1 MSGVY
6 GINAMLRRRVAER
19 LGHMVE
25 AVQLAA
31 ARLANERALL
41 RRQLEYARRVGAV
54 AGDELE
60 QRAKDALEATLAQL
74 IAPPLEA
81 AAPSKVGELEAQLV
95 GLLGLGLDVDLRAER
110 VRVSAVL
117 GHTVY
122 LGDGARCGPLLDA
135 LRAAVLALAPLS
147 RVSSVQQE
155 ADERTLDGI
164 VSTYLGVTPDEAAA
178 LRRAEMRADREA
190 GEAMRAAA
198 AGVLKAAAGP
208 TSEECASCGYAPCMC
223 DQA

>member
-1 MSGVY
+1 MAPVRPD
-6 GINAMLRRRVAER
+6 GIGAMLRRHVGAR
-19 LGHMVE
+19 LGDMVE

-60 QRAKDALEATLAQL
+60 RRAIDAIEATLEQL

-81 AAPSKVGELEAQLV
+81 AAPSKVGELELQLDE
-95 GLLGLGLDVDLRAER
+95 LLALGLDVDLRAER
-110 VRVSAVL
+110 VRVSVVL
-117 GHTVY
+117 GHAVY
-122 LGDGARCGPLLDA
+122 LGDGARSGALLDA
-135 LRAAVLALAPLS
+135 LRAAVLALAPLAP
-147 RVSSVQQE
+147 VASVQRE

-178 LRRAEMRADREA
+178 RRRAALQADHQA
-190 GEAMRAAA
+190 GEALKVAAA
-198 AGVLKAAAGP
+198 AALKID
-208 TSEECASCGYAPCMC
+208 ECVSCGYAPCLC
-223 DQA
+223 DQT